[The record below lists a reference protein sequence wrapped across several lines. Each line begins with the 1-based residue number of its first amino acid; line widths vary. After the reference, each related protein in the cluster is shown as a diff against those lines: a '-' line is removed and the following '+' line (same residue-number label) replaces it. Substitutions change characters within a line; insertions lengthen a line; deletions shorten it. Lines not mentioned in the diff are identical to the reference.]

1 MKLTI
6 VSLAILTSGVVFAQP
21 FAQPRRPVH
30 VPGRLI
36 VQERAGADP
45 DRVSRAFLM
54 QGAVGMRRIPQ
65 LGHHVLQIPEARVDR
80 AIESLLDTGLFTF
93 VERDGIAF
101 AEAVPNDAYFASQ
114 WHLATIQAPS
124 AWNSSVGSAAQP
136 IAIVD
141 SGIDA
146 THPDLASRI
155 MAGWNFLSGNTDTH
169 DQMGHG
175 SAVAGTVAAATNNLT
190 GVAGVTW
197 ANPIM
202 PLVVVDSTGYA
213 YYSNIASAI
222 TYAADHGARIIN
234 ISIGGTSPSSSLQ
247 SAVNYAWNKG
257 SVVFA
262 AAGNGGSSTPYY
274 PAGCDNVV
282 AVSATDQSDAL
293 AGFSNY
299 GSWIDLSAPG
309 TDILTTSS
317 GGGYGP
323 HSGTSFSS
331 PIAAG
336 VGALALAVRP
346 SLSASALVSLLEA
359 NSDDLGV
366 AGFDPS
372 FGWGRV
378 NAYKAVSAALA
389 APVNPPP
396 SVAISAPTAGST
408 VSGTVTVSG
417 AASDSL
423 GISSVK
429 LYCDGVL
436 MSSTTKASFAF
447 GWNAGTVAGT
457 HTLSVVA
464 QDPAGNTG
472 TASLTVNVTIP
483 ATVKDTTP
491 PTVRITS
498 PAGGPVTGNGSIN
511 VSAAAQDNVGVTQVS
526 IYVDGIQSYFGLAA
540 PYSFQWNPKKAKSGT
555 HVITA
560 TAWDAAGNFGLATP
574 VYIVTK

>member
-6 VSLAILTSGVVFAQP
+6 ISLAILTSGVVFAQP
-21 FAQPRRPVH
+21 RPPVH

-36 VQERAGADP
+36 VQERTGADP
-45 DRVSRAFLM
+45 DRVSHAFMM
-54 QGAVGMRRIPQ
+54 QGVMGMRRIPQ
-65 LGHHVLQIPEARVDR
+65 IGHHVLQIPEARVDR
-80 AIESLLDTGLFTF
+80 AIDSLLDTGLFTF
-93 VERDGIAF
+93 VERDGIAV
-101 AEAVPNDAYFASQ
+101 AAGVPNDAYFASQ
-114 WHLATIQAPS
+114 WHLATIQAPA

-213 YYSNIASAI
+213 SYSNIASAI

-234 ISIGGTSPSSSLQ
+234 ISIAGTSPSSALQ

-262 AAGNGGSSTPYY
+262 AAANSGSSTPEY
-274 PAGCDNVV
+274 PAACDNVV

-293 AGFSNY
+293 ASFSNY

-309 TDILTTSS
+309 VNILSTTN
-317 GGGYGP
+317 GGGYGSW
-323 HSGTSFSS
+323 SGTSFSS

-336 VGALALAVRP
+336 VGALALAVQP
-346 SLSASALVSLLEA
+346 SLSASALVSLLET
-359 NSDDLGV
+359 NSDDLG
-366 AGFDPS
+366 APGFDTS

-378 NAYKAVSAALA
+378 NAFKAVSAALA
-389 APVNPPP
+389 PPVHPPP
-396 SVAISAPTAGST
+396 SVVISAPTSGSA

-436 MSSTTKASFAF
+436 MSSTTSASFAF

-457 HTLSVVA
+457 HTLSVAA

-472 TASLTVNVTIP
+472 TASLTVIVTVP
-483 ATVKDTTP
+483 PPVNDSTP
-491 PTVRITS
+491 PTVQITS
-498 PAGGPVTGNGSIN
+498 PAGGAVTGNGNIN
-511 VSAAAQDNVGVTQVS
+511 VSAAAQDNVGVKQVC
-526 IYVDGIQSYFGLAA
+526 IYMDSIQSYCGLAA

-560 TAWDAAGNFGLATP
+560 KAWDTSGNQGISNP
-574 VYIVTK
+574 VYIVTR

>member
-6 VSLAILTSGVVFAQP
+6 VSLAILASGAL
-21 FAQPRRPVH
+21 FAQPRPAAH

-36 VQERAGADP
+36 VQERTGADP
-45 DRVSRAFLM
+45 DRVARAFMM
-54 QGAVGMRRIPQ
+54 QGTVAMRRIPQ
-65 LGHHVLQIPEARVDR
+65 IGHYVLQIPEARVDR
-80 AIESLLDTGLFTF
+80 AIQSLLETGLFTF

-101 AEAVPNDAYFASQ
+101 AECVPNDAYFASQ

-124 AWNSSVGSAAQP
+124 AWDSSVGSAAQP

-155 MAGWNFLSGNTDTH
+155 MAGWSFLSGNTDTH

-202 PLVVVDSTGYA
+202 PLVVVDPTGYA
-213 YYSNIASAI
+213 SYSNIASAI

-234 ISIGGTSPSSSLQ
+234 ISLIGTSPSSALQ

-262 AAGNGGSSTPYY
+262 AAGNSGSSTLNY
-274 PAGCDNVV
+274 PAACDNVV
-282 AVSATDQSDAL
+282 AVSATEATDTL
-293 AGFSNY
+293 ASFSNY

-309 TDILTTSS
+309 NNILTTTN
-317 GGGYGP
+317 GGGYG
-323 HSGTSFSS
+323 SWWGTSFAS

-336 VGALALAVRP
+336 VGALALAARP
-346 SLSASALVSLLEA
+346 SLSASALVSLLEK

-408 VSGTVTVSG
+408 VSGTATVSG
-417 AASDSL
+417 SASGSL

-429 LYCDGVL
+429 FYSDGVL
-436 MSSTTKASFAF
+436 VSSTASASFAF

-457 HTLSVVA
+457 HTLSVAA

-472 TASLTVNVTIP
+472 TASLTV
-483 ATVKDTTP
+483 TVAPPPPPVNDTTP
-491 PTVRITS
+491 PTVQITS
-498 PAGGPVTGNGSIN
+498 PAGGVVTGKGNIN
-511 VSAAAQDNVGVTQVS
+511 VSAAAQDNVRVTQVC
-526 IYVDGIQSYFGLAA
+526 IYMDGTQSYCGLAA
-540 PYSFQWNPKKAKSGT
+540 PYAFQWNPKKVSSGT
-555 HVITA
+555 HLITA
-560 TAWDAAGNFGLATP
+560 KAWDAAGNVGVAAQ
-574 VYIVTK
+574 VSIVTK

>member
-1 MKLTI
+1 MKLII
-6 VSLAILTSGVVFAQP
+6 VSLAILTSGVV

-54 QGAVGMRRIPQ
+54 QGTMAMRRIPQ
-65 LGHHVLQIPEARVDR
+65 IGHHVLQIPEARVDR

-93 VERDGIAF
+93 VERDGIAV
-101 AEAVPNDAYFASQ
+101 AAGVPNDAYFASQ

-175 SAVAGTVAAATNNLT
+175 SAVSGTVAAATNNLT

-213 YYSNIASAI
+213 SYSNIASAI

-234 ISIGGTSPSSSLQ
+234 ISLIGTSPSSALQ

-262 AAGNGGSSTPYY
+262 AAGNSGSSTLNY
-274 PAGCDNVV
+274 PAACDNVV
-282 AVSATDQSDAL
+282 AVSATEATDTL
-293 AGFSNY
+293 ASFSNY

-309 TDILTTSS
+309 NNILTTTN
-317 GGGYGP
+317 GGGYG
-323 HSGTSFSS
+323 SWWGTSFAS

-336 VGALALAVRP
+336 VGALALAARP

-366 AGFDPS
+366 AGFDTS

-396 SVAISAPTAGST
+396 SVAISAPSAGST

-436 MSSTTKASFAF
+436 VSSTTNASFAF
-447 GWNAGTVAGT
+447 GWNAGTAAGT
-457 HTLSVVA
+457 HTLSVAA

-472 TASLTVNVTIP
+472 TASLTV
-483 ATVKDTTP
+483 TVAPPPPPVNDTTP
-491 PTVRITS
+491 PTVQITS

-511 VSAAAQDNVGVTQVS
+511 VSAAAQDNVRVTQVC
-526 IYVDGIQSYFGLAA
+526 IYLDGTQSYCGSAA
-540 PYSFQWNPKKAKSGT
+540 PYSYQWNPKKASSGT
-555 HVITA
+555 HLITA
-560 TAWDAAGNFGLATP
+560 KAWDAAGNVGVAAQ
-574 VYIVTK
+574 VSIVTK

>member
-1 MKLTI
+1 
-6 VSLAILTSGVVFAQP
+6 
-21 FAQPRRPVH
+21 
-30 VPGRLI
+30 
-36 VQERAGADP
+36 
-45 DRVSRAFLM
+45 
-54 QGAVGMRRIPQ
+54 
-65 LGHHVLQIPEARVDR
+65 
-80 AIESLLDTGLFTF
+80 
-93 VERDGIAF
+93 
-101 AEAVPNDAYFASQ
+101 
-114 WHLATIQAPS
+114 
-124 AWNSSVGSAAQP
+124 
-136 IAIVD
+136 
-141 SGIDA
+141 
-146 THPDLASRI
+146 

-175 SAVAGTVAAATNNLT
+175 SAVSGTVAAATNNLT

-234 ISIGGTSPSSSLQ
+234 ISIGGTSPSSALQ

-262 AAGNGGSSTPYY
+262 AAGNSGSSTLNY
-274 PAGCDNVV
+274 PAACDNVV
-282 AVSATDQSDAL
+282 AVSATEATDTL
-293 AGFSNY
+293 ASFSNY

-309 TDILTTSS
+309 NNILTTTN
-317 GGGYGP
+317 GGGYG
-323 HSGTSFSS
+323 SWWGTSFAS

-336 VGALALAVRP
+336 VGALALAARP

-366 AGFDPS
+366 AGFDTS

-396 SVAISAPTAGST
+396 SVAISAPSAGST

-436 MSSTTKASFAF
+436 VSSTTNASFAF
-447 GWNAGTVAGT
+447 GWNAGTAAGT
-457 HTLSVVA
+457 HTLSVAA

-472 TASLTVNVTIP
+472 TASLIVTVTAPAPVAADTI
-483 ATVKDTTP
+483 P

-511 VSAAAQDNVGVTQVS
+511 VSAAAQDNVRVTQVC
-526 IYVDGIQSYFGLAA
+526 IYLDGTQSYCGSAA
-540 PYSFQWNPKKAKSGT
+540 PYSYQWNPKKASSGT
-555 HVITA
+555 HLITA
-560 TAWDAAGNFGLATP
+560 KAWDAAGNVGVAAQ
-574 VYIVTK
+574 VSIVTK

>member
-1 MKLTI
+1 VKLTI
-6 VSLAILTSGVVFAQP
+6 VSLAILASGAL
-21 FAQPRRPVH
+21 FAQPRPAAH

-36 VQERAGADP
+36 VQERTGADP
-45 DRVSRAFLM
+45 DRVARALLM
-54 QGAVGMRRIPQ
+54 QGTVAMRRISQ
-65 LGHHVLQIPEARVDR
+65 IGHHVLQIPEARVDR
-80 AIESLLDTGLFTF
+80 AIENLLETGLFTF

-101 AEAVPNDAYFASQ
+101 AEGVPNDAYFASQ

-141 SGIDA
+141 SGIDP
-146 THPDLASRI
+146 THPDLAPRI

-169 DQMGHG
+169 DQSGHG
-175 SAVAGTVAAATNNLT
+175 SGVAGTVAAASNNLT

-202 PLVVVDSTGYA
+202 PLVVVDSTGSA
-213 YYSNIASAI
+213 SYSNIASAI

-234 ISIGGTSPSSSLQ
+234 ISLAGTSPSSALQ

-257 SVVFA
+257 AVVFA
-262 AAGNGGSSTPYY
+262 GAGNSGNSTPNY
-274 PAGCDNVV
+274 PAACDNVV
-282 AVSATDQSDAL
+282 AVSATEPTDTL
-293 AGFSNY
+293 ASFSNF

-309 TDILTTSS
+309 NNILTTTN
-317 GGGYGP
+317 GGGYGTWY
-323 HSGTSFSS
+323 GTSFSS

-336 VGALALAVRP
+336 VGALALAARP

-359 NSDDLGV
+359 NSDDLG
-366 AGFDPS
+366 ATGFDPS

-378 NAYKAVSAALA
+378 NAYKAVSAALS

-436 MSSTTKASFAF
+436 VSSTTSASFAF

-457 HTLSVVA
+457 HTLSVAA

-472 TASLTVNVTIP
+472 TASLTVTVTAP
-483 ATVKDTTP
+483 APVKDTTP
-491 PTVRITS
+491 PTVQITS

-511 VSAAAQDNVGVTQVS
+511 VSAAAQANVGVTQVS
-526 IYVDGIQSYFGLAA
+526 IYMDSIQSYCGSAA

-560 TAWDAAGNFGLATP
+560 KAWNAANNVGAATP

>member
-6 VSLAILTSGVVFAQP
+6 VSLAILASGVL
-21 FAQPRRPVH
+21 FAQPRHPVH
-30 VPGRLI
+30 VPGRLV
-36 VQERAGADP
+36 VQERTGADP
-45 DRVSRAFLM
+45 DRASHAFLV
-54 QGAVGMRRIPQ
+54 QGAVATRRIPQ
-65 LGHHVLQIPEARVDR
+65 IGLHVLQIPEARVDR
-80 AIESLLDTGLFTF
+80 AIKNLLDTGLFTF

-101 AEAVPNDAYFASQ
+101 AEGVPNDAYFTSQ

-124 AWNSSVGSAAQP
+124 AWDFSVGSSAQP

-146 THPDLASRI
+146 AHPDLAPRI

-169 DQMGHG
+169 DQTGHG
-175 SAVAGTVAAATNNLT
+175 SAVAGTAAAATNNLT

-213 YYSNIASAI
+213 SYSNIASAI

-234 ISIGGTSPSSSLQ
+234 ISIAGSSASSALQ

-262 AAGNGGSSTPYY
+262 AAGNSGNSTLNY
-274 PAGCDNVV
+274 PAACDNVV
-282 AVSATDQSDAL
+282 AVSATEVTETL
-293 AGFSNY
+293 ASFSNY

-309 TDILTTSS
+309 NNILTTTN
-317 GGGYGP
+317 GGGYG
-323 HSGTSFSS
+323 SWWGTSFAS

-336 VGALALAVRP
+336 VGALALAARP
-346 SLSASALVSLLEA
+346 SLSASALVSLLESNA
-359 NSDDLGV
+359 DDLGV
-366 AGFDPS
+366 TGFDPS

-378 NAYKAVSAALA
+378 NAYRAVSAALA
-389 APVNPPP
+389 APVYPPP
-396 SVAISAPTAGST
+396 SVVISAPTAGST

-417 AASDSL
+417 SAIDSL

-429 LYCDGVL
+429 LYSDGVL
-436 MSSTTKASFAF
+436 VSSTTSASFAF

-464 QDPAGNTG
+464 QNPAGNTG
-472 TASLTVNVTIP
+472 TASVTVNVTVP
-483 ATVKDTTP
+483 APVNDTIP
-491 PTVRITS
+491 PTVQITS
-498 PAGGPVTGNGSIN
+498 PAGGAVTGNGSIN
-511 VSAAAQDNVGVTQVS
+511 VSAAAQDNVQVKQVC
-526 IYVDGIQSYFGLAA
+526 IYLDNIQSYCGSAA
-540 PYSFQWNPKKAKSGT
+540 PYSFQWNPKKAGSGT

-560 TAWDAAGNFGLATP
+560 KAWDAAGNVGVANP
-574 VYIVTK
+574 VSIIK